1 MENLLLRRG
10 ANKSLTSLGVNIR
23 SPSLVGCV
31 DEQVPLG
38 GKMFMWKFFNRSL
51 CLKQVWVPN
60 SSAQYT
66 EFVKETTDALRKEC
80 MHDVFGRLPMDTV

>member
-1 MENLLLRRG
+1 
-10 ANKSLTSLGVNIR
+10 
-23 SPSLVGCV
+23 
-31 DEQVPLG
+31 
-38 GKMFMWKFFNRSL
+38 MFMWKFFNRSL